1 MKKIL
6 KIVPFLV
13 IAILVGVT
21 VAYADIASF
30 TPPGSVT
37 KTMYS
42 LTGIDNLAQGTTTTI
57 GSGTIP
63 ATPAG
68 TPTGTGKTL
77 TEVYTD
83 ISSQISSLSNDK
95 IAKGVSAF
103 GFTGTLYGDTDPS
116 KVLTTAA
123 YPGTATAGASA
134 PTWSSADVTSY
145 DCSWFTTMTDPTQP
159 SVTSADICGYN
170 SGCTWSGTSCDN
182 GVQTPSTASIT
193 WYAGEAACANS
204 TEGGQTVGTWR
215 LPTYPELVGYYLS
228 SNGTPS
234 GFQSDRY
241 WSGATDPDDSSSAY
255 NVYMNGGDAGNGLK
269 RHPSSLVHCAR

>member
-83 ISSQISSLSNDK
+83 ISSQISS
-95 IAKGVSAF
+95 
-103 GFTGTLYGDTDPS
+103 
-116 KVLTTAA
+116 
-123 YPGTATAGASA
+123 
-134 PTWSSADVTSY
+134 
-145 DCSWFTTMTDPTQP
+145 
-159 SVTSADICGYN
+159 
-170 SGCTWSGTSCDN
+170 
-182 GVQTPSTASIT
+182 
-193 WYAGEAACANS
+193 
-204 TEGGQTVGTWR
+204 
-215 LPTYPELVGYYLS
+215 
-228 SNGTPS
+228 
-234 GFQSDRY
+234 
-241 WSGATDPDDSSSAY
+241 
-255 NVYMNGGDAGNGLK
+255 
-269 RHPSSLVHCAR
+269 